1 MNSYW
6 SQLRPFE
13 KRVVVGVAV
22 LVFIVMNFWFVFPY
36 FSHWSRVHRRMDEAR
51 TKLAKFEGEIR
62 QTDRY
67 RGEILKLQGEDQ
79 AIPAEDQALH
89 FASSVQSQAIRAKV
103 NITST
108 GRLTSRTNDQFFV
121 EQSEILSVQSR
132 EQELVN
138 FLYNLGSEGSQIRVR
153 DLSLRPDMSRQQL
166 SASVKLVA
174 SYQRNPPKPAAPA
187 AAPPQTGRQPLV
199 TKSENSTD
207 KTPKTTVKRP

>member
-22 LVFIVMNFWFVFPY
+22 LVFMVMNFWFVFPH
-36 FSHWSRVHRRMDEAR
+36 FSDWRRAQARMDDAQK
-51 TKLAKFEGEIR
+51 KLAKYETEIR
-62 QTDRY
+62 QSDRY
-67 RGEILKLQGEDQ
+67 RSDISKLQGEDQ
-79 AIPAEDQALH
+79 DVPPEDQALH
-89 FASSVQSQAIRAKV
+89 FASSVQSQAIRAGV

-121 EQSEILSVQSR
+121 EQSEILSLQSR
-132 EQELVN
+132 EQQLVN
-138 FLYNLGSEGSQIRVR
+138 FLYNLGSDASLIRVR

-174 SYQRNPPKPAAPA
+174 SYQRNLPKPAGATPPA
-187 AAPPQTGRQPLV
+187 TGRPTPLV
-199 TKSENSTD
+199 SKSDNSTD